1 MNKTVFFTATVLLLA
16 QLSCTKQHDSF
27 AENSASPTDKAAE
40 NQLSSS
46 AAELKKDDPK
56 NFVITANVRFKVD
69 NVIKTTYN
77 IESVTR
83 KNGGMVVFTELKSE
97 IHEINSAQISPD
109 SSLETSTFTVGN
121 VLTLRIP
128 NNKLDTTLRE
138 ISKNVAFI
146 DYRII
151 KVEDVSLE
159 MMGNTLAQKRNEK
172 GAERVTNSESKKLNF
187 DIENQ
192 GIFTQEAADNAKISN
207 MLLNDKVKLS
217 TVELSIY
224 QNKQTT
230 SKLIHSV
237 PKSTGFGRSL
247 GYEIVESLKFGWSI
261 IESIFVFVL
270 KLWSLILL
278 FGVVF
283 YILKR
288 NDFFKKRKTVL
299 V

>member
-1 MNKTVFFTATVLLLA
+1 MKKTVFFTASVLLLA
-16 QLSCTKQHDSF
+16 QLSCTKQQDSF
-27 AENSASPTDKAAE
+27 AENSASSAE
-40 NQLSSS
+40 NLPSSHLSSS
-46 AAELKKDDPK
+46 AAEIKKDALK
-56 NFVITANVRFKVD
+56 NFVITADMRFKVD

-97 IHEINSAQISPD
+97 IHENNSAQISPD
-109 SSLETSTFTVGN
+109 SSLETTTFTVGN
-121 VLTLRIP
+121 VMTLRIP

-159 MMGNTLAQKRNEK
+159 MMSNTLAQKRNEK
-172 GAERVTNSESKKLNF
+172 GAERVANSESKKLNF

-192 GIFTQEAADNAKISN
+192 GIYTQEAADNAKISN
-207 MLLNDKVKLS
+207 LLLNDKVKLS
-217 TVELSIY
+217 TVELNIY

-230 SKLIHSV
+230 TKLVHSV
-237 PKSTGFGRSL
+237 PRSTGFGRSL

-261 IESIFVFVL
+261 IESIIVFVL

-283 YILKR
+283 YIFKR
-288 NDFFKKRKTVL
+288 NDFFKKRKTAL
-299 V
+299 L